1 MKEIR
6 FSEFP
11 DGVNIEDLT
20 PDTILILDD
29 DEPELHDEFWEDE
42 E

>member
-6 FSEFP
+6 FSELP
-11 DGVNIEDLT
+11 DDVNIEDL
-20 PDTILILDD
+20 PSDIVLVLDD
-29 DEPELHDEFWEDE
+29 DEPELHDDFWEDE